1 MTKIKQIIRLQNESL
16 ESSLRQQDAYRS
28 TLRDCMAWDDFRRS
42 DKCEG
47 KSFNYSDV
55 WFHPRYCNKCYE
67 RMLTEVRRYPIRRD
81 KKTNKMI
88 YDYSNMPLRW
98 ACLIPSPH
106 YSRKTLDLG
115 YKTTKEQWH
124 AEWVDKARK
133 TMKGENDD

>member
-16 ESSLRQQDAYRS
+16 ESSLRQQDAYRA

-47 KSFNYSDV
+47 KRFKYSDAWV
-55 WFHPRYCNKCYE
+55 HPRYCNKCYE
-67 RMLTEVRRYPIRRD
+67 RMLNEVRRYPIRRD

-106 YSRKTLDLG
+106 YSRKTLALG

-133 TMKGENDD
+133 TMKGQNDD